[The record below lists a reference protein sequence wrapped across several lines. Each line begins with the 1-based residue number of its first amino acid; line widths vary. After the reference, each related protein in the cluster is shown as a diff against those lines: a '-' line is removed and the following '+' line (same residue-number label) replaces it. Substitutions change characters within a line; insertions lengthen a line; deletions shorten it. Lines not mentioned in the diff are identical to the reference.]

1 MEANAT
7 GGAGGVG
14 RETSAVGGGGGGV
27 GRIAGLYVP
36 LLTPMRA
43 EGAVDTAAVAPHV
56 ERLLAGDVD
65 GFVSLGTTGEFA
77 DLTGRERERV
87 LAATLD
93 AVGGRRPV
101 LAGVGAVGTAEACEH
116 ARAAERAGADAV
128 LSLPPLY
135 WKLDDAGL
143 FRHFATVASATA
155 LPLVLYDFPSLA
167 GVGLSPALVERLARS
182 LPQVVGIKASGDRLA
197 TVHGLLARVKPVR
210 PGFRVLVGSA
220 GFALPAMLAGADGV
234 IAALANVA
242 PRPLAGII
250 AAVAA
255 GDLDVAAR
263 HHRHVLR
270 LAAVERLGSPT
281 VLGLK
286 AAAAACGAPLEPSV
300 RTPPADPEGVV
311 ARAGKLMDALAG
323 DAAPTG

>member
-1 MEANAT
+1 MEENA
-7 GGAGGVG
+7 GPAEGRGAGRLG
-14 RETSAVGGGGGGV
+14 
-27 GRIAGLYVP
+27 GLYVP

-43 EGAVDTAAVAPHV
+43 DGAVDTAAVGPHV
-56 ERLLAGDVD
+56 ERMLAGDVD

-101 LAGVGAVGTAEACEH
+101 VAGVGAVGTSQACEH

-128 LSLPPLY
+128 LALPPLY

-143 FRHFATVASATA
+143 FRHFATVASATS

-182 LPQVVGIKASGDRLA
+182 LPQVVGVKASGDRLA
-197 TVHGLLARVKPVR
+197 TVHAFLARAKGTR

-234 IAALANVA
+234 VAALANVA
-242 PRPLAGII
+242 PRPLAGIV

-255 GDLDVAAR
+255 GDLGAAAR
-263 HHRHVLR
+263 HHRRVLG

-281 VLGLK
+281 VLALK
-286 AAAAACGAPLEPSV
+286 AAAGACGSPLEPSV
-300 RTPPADPEGVV
+300 RTPPADAERVV
-311 ARAGKLMDALAG
+311 ARARQLLDALAG
-323 DAAPTG
+323 DAAPAG

>member
-1 MEANAT
+1 MDANA
-7 GGAGGVG
+7 
-14 RETSAVGGGGGGV
+14 ETGGGGQV
-27 GRIAGLYVP
+27 GRLAGLYVP
-36 LLTPMRA
+36 LLTPLRA
-43 EGAVDTAAVAPHV
+43 DGTVDVAAVAPHV
-56 ERLLAGDVD
+56 ERMLAGGVD

-77 DLTGRERERV
+77 DLTGTERERV

-101 LAGVGAVGTAEACEH
+101 LAGVGAVGTAQACEH
-116 ARAAERAGADAV
+116 ARAAERAGAHAV

-135 WKLDDAGL
+135 WKLDEAGL
-143 FRHFATVASATA
+143 FRHFSVVASATS

-167 GVGLSPALVERLARS
+167 GVGLSPALVERLTRS
-182 LPQVVGIKASGDRLA
+182 LPQVVGLKASGDRLA
-197 TVHGLLARVKPVR
+197 TVHGVLARVKPVR

-234 IAALANVA
+234 VAALANVT
-242 PRPLAGII
+242 PRPLAGIV

-255 GDLDVAAR
+255 GDLRAAAR
-263 HHRHVLR
+263 HHRRVLE

-286 AAAAACGAPLEPSV
+286 AAAAACGSPLEPSV
-300 RTPPADPEGVV
+300 RTPPDDPDAVIAS
-311 ARAGKLMDALAG
+311 ARGLLGALAG